1 MIPDQIAF
9 ILTIAGFAVLAI
21 GYLWLVLKAFQKN
34 LVWGIGSFLFA
45 PIGLLFALLNL
56 RKVLGPVAVM
66 ALGTTIAVGPLA
78 LNLLFP
84 AKPQD
89 TAQVEKKE
97 IVKDGQIAFEERITL
112 TGAKREEYGKLAGK
126 KFAVVQWANADVT
139 DDDATALAGMDTLRE
154 VDLNSSQI
162 TDKTLALL
170 AEVKSLRVLKIANTK
185 ATTEGVQ
192 KLLLPRTNL
201 LELDVRGLKLTRKD
215 LQEWKA
221 KNEDERKFAN

>member
-1 MIPDQIAF
+1 M
-9 ILTIAGFAVLAI
+9 
-21 GYLWLVLKAFQKN
+21 
-34 LVWGIGSFLFA
+34 S
-45 PIGLLFALLNL
+45 
-56 RKVLGPVAVM
+56 R
-66 ALGTTIAVGPLA
+66 
-78 LNLLFP
+78 FP

-112 TGAKREEYGKLAGK
+112 TGAQREEYGKLAGK
-126 KFAVVQWANADVT
+126 KFAVVQWANADMT

-154 VDLNSSQI
+154 VDLNSTQI

-170 AEVKSLRVLKIANTK
+170 AEIKSLKVLKIANTK
-185 ATTEGVQ
+185 ATAEGVQ

-221 KNEDERKFAN
+221 KNKDERKFAN